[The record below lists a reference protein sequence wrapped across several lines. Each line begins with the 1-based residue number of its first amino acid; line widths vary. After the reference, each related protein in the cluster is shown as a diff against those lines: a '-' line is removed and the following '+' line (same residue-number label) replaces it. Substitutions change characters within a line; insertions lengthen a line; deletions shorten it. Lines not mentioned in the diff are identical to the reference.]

1 MEDEL
6 LKEIRE
12 KVEAKVKQLDAD
24 IEEAK
29 ALLEKYE
36 SERAPLIKILAA
48 MGVVNPL
55 EEIAAEIKWPPSH
68 VDDQGEEY
76 PPEDDDPP
84 TAEAPRTSVSPGNSH
99 RWSRYSLPPR
109 HRKFLDKFGHQEFV
123 THKEI
128 KEWYLNEVNPLIQ
141 PHSLATNLHQLF
153 RTLADKGIVTRK
165 MGTDGSDNEV
175 WRFLES
181 PPSGA

>member
-1 MEDEL
+1 MEDVL
-6 LKEIRE
+6 LKEIQA
-12 KVEAKVKQLDAD
+12 KVEARVKQLDAD
-24 IEEAK
+24 IEEAR

-55 EEIAAEIKWPPSH
+55 EEIAAELRVPPSQP
-68 VDDQGEEY
+68 DDQGEEY
-76 PPEDDDPP
+76 PPADDPP
-84 TAEAPRTSVSPGNSH
+84 AVDAPHPSIPPGKPH
-99 RWSRYSLPPR
+99 RWSHYSLPPR
-109 HRKFLDKFGHQEFV
+109 HRKFLDRFGHQEFV
-123 THKEI
+123 TRKEI

-141 PHSLATNLHQLF
+141 PQSLATNIHHLF

-175 WRFLES
+175 WRFIRNNDS
-181 PPSGA
+181 D